1 MNTFEIISLVFNII
15 LGGSWVITFATLRSI
30 KKEASHKADKAA
42 AAARA
47 DEIKNVDSAI
57 KIWRE
62 IAENMTDK
70 YSEMSERCDKLDSS
84 VLELSREV
92 NRLRVS
98 NNKIVKL
105 LDKITPENLE
115 NVVTEIKNELNKVKE

>member
-1 MNTFEIISLVFNII
+1 MKTELISLIFNVI
-15 LGGSWVITFATLRSI
+15 LGGSWLVTFFTLRS
-30 KKEASHKADKAA
+30 KVKSAA

-47 DEIKNVDSAI
+47 DELKNVDSAI

-62 IAENMTDK
+62 IAEDMADK
-70 YSEMSERCDKLDSS
+70 YNEMSERCDKLNANLLD
-84 VLELSREV
+84 LSREV
-92 NRLRVS
+92 NRLRQS

-115 NVVTEIKNELNKVKE
+115 NVVTEIKNELNKIKE